1 VDAKPVSAAE
11 VDLETVLRNVV
22 ATIAAALRP
31 VAMLEVPVSGT
42 ILLPRAMPLPTALP

>member
-1 VDAKPVSAAE
+1 VDAKPASAAKIE
-11 VDLETVLRNVV
+11 LETVLGNVV

-31 VAMLEVPVSGT
+31 VAMLALPVSGT